1 MPRALL
7 NVISCELKQGN
18 ITMIIIINMIR
29 LIIIH
34 NINTVQRRGHWTSMG
49 VECNHHG
56 VFYLVLTRYIR
67 FYLNRYKGGCVGP
80 IMDQS

>member
-18 ITMIIIINMIR
+18 ISDHHHHQYMIR

-56 VFYLVLTRYIR
+56 VFYLVLLDIS
-67 FYLNRYKGGCVGP
+67 GS
-80 IMDQS
+80 I